1 MIKFESQNDEIKQKN
16 EQKQK
21 QKQKTKKQLLYC
33 YS

>member
-21 QKQKTKKQLLYC
+21 QKTKKQLLYC